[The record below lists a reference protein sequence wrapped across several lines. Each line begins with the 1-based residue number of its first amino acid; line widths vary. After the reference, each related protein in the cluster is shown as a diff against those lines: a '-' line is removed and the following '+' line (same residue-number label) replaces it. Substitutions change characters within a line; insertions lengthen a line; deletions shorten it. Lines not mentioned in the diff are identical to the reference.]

1 MGWYVSLQHPRE
13 PRECNSSSTYLNT
26 YRWITCHDLVSVHGI
41 ASRNNLIN
49 ESTQYPLARRPHPYY
64 RERKANVSENKW
76 EKCCM
81 LRAGTRSLL
90 RHVATLPAG
99 FSSSIACNEIAVGQ
113 KKSSCCKFK
122 RWGGRTFYSER
133 LITLITISIYDTL
146 SCFHKVWPT
155 FRSWRAHQ
163 TAFQAT

>member
-1 MGWYVSLQHPRE
+1 
-13 PRECNSSSTYLNT
+13 
-26 YRWITCHDLVSVHGI
+26 
-41 ASRNNLIN
+41 
-49 ESTQYPLARRPHPYY
+49 
-64 RERKANVSENKW
+64 
-76 EKCCM
+76 M

-146 SCFHKVWPT
+146 SCFHKNVNPNMAPSAATNSSVIVAVNNSTATVAAAALVINAAAAVDDDENDSGVWEPIDANGSKT
-155 FRSWRAHQ
+155 TNENDDEQKKSAPNDHVVSDDDHDDIARLSSRMLL
-163 TAFQAT
+163 